1 MARKKNDT
9 KKTAQEE
16 YKEPKVSRFRLSDEQ
31 RNKLVLISGLV
42 LGVVTIFTLISL
54 LSYLFTWQQ
63 DQSLLHEEEMLSAE
77 VDVAN
82 WAGKGG
88 FKWAYFLFQKCF
100 GLGSFAFVF
109 LFGTLAYKMVNRL
122 ELRGSLRTLILT
134 FSGALLASAILGL
147 VSVLVGSTSAFGGG
161 LGGECGTMIGIWL
174 ENLAGKVVAMLV
186 LMVLALVWLIFV
198 SRSFAMW
205 VTNLG
210 FERQQREKARRERLE
225 QEARERAEA
234 EERERAEAEAREKAE
249 AEERERAEACAE
261 AREEAEDEPL
271 VPADT
276 ADADT
281 DDIGAKKD
289 DADVEGVDNQA
300 DEATESDVS
309 QTDTAVGG
317 DVSQTDTAAENGEI
331 DVELAREVC
340 GQLAV
345 SESEVNVEVEQFE
358 GFDVANVKELP
369 RINTRDELP
378 NFKFP
383 SLSLLDDYAE
393 YQHDITEEEQ
403 EINKQKVLKALE
415 IYHIAVSDIKVI
427 QGPTVTLYKIYI
439 APGVRINL
447 IKNLEAELAMA
458 LQAEKGVRVVPLP
471 DSVGI
476 EVPNETPSTVPL
488 KAMLD
493 ADAFRKSKAELPVAI
508 GYTISKKVRTFD
520 LADAPHL
527 LVAGATKQG
536 KSVGL
541 NVIISSLLY
550 SKHPS
555 ELKLVFID
563 PKMVEFSAYK
573 NLYKHYLAVL
583 PTACNDDDEK
593 EKSVI
598 TDQKGASDVLKS
610 LCIEMDDRYSLLK
623 KAGVNNVKLYNEKY
637 KDRLLL
643 PTDGHKFMPYIVTVI
658 DEFADLTMAQGMGG
672 DTRKTAVSLK
682 EAIIRLAQKG
692 RAAGI
697 HVILATQ
704 RPEASVVSGLIKSN
718 CPMKIAFK
726 VSNGIDSKVIIDGP
740 GAEKLIGR
748 GDMLLCSGVDK
759 ERVQCAMVSMAEIE
773 KITEFIGNQTT
784 HRACYTTP
792 YYLPMPPTEGDGAS
806 SADVDM
812 TKLDDHFEEA
822 ARMIVLNQR
831 GSTSDLQRR
840 LGLGYARA
848 GKLMDQLEAAGIVGP
863 QSGSKPREVLVQ
875 DFAELDSI
883 LEAYLH

>member
-1 MARKKNDT
+1 MARKKKEET
-9 KKTAQEE
+9 PKQEE
-16 YKEPKVSRFRLSDEQ
+16 YIEPKAKRFSISQEQ
-31 RNKLVLISGLV
+31 KNRIIFISGLALIV
-42 LGVVTIFTLISL
+42 FAAFTLVSL

-63 DQSLLHEEEMLSAE
+63 DQSLLHQEQMLSTDVE
-77 VDVAN
+77 VSN
-82 WAGKGG
+82 LAGKGG
-88 FKWAYFLFQKCF
+88 FRWAYFLFQKCF
-100 GLGSFAFVF
+100 GFGSFGFVF
-109 LFGTLAYKMVNRL
+109 LFATVALRMLNRF
-122 ELRGSLRTLILT
+122 EIRGAIRTTILT
-134 FSGALLASAILGL
+134 FSGALIASAILGL
-147 VSVLVGSTSAFGGG
+147 ISVILGTESAFGGG
-161 LGGECGTMIGIWL
+161 MGGECGSMIGVWMI
-174 ENLAGKVVAMLV
+174 NLTGELIAL
-186 LMVLALVWLIFV
+186 LILIVLAIIWLIFV
-198 SRSFAMW
+198 SKGFAMW
-205 VTNLG
+205 ITNLG
-210 FERQQREKARRERLE
+210 AERQQRAKERRERLE
-225 QEARERAEA
+225 REAKEKAQAEA
-234 EERERAEAEAREKAE
+234 IAKAEALAKAEAEAAE
-249 AEERERAEACAE
+249 AAEAQTAPSVDTD
-261 AREEAEDEPL
+261 ADDADADIAADADVAAQPDTD
-271 VPADT
+271 VAADTAADTADTADT
-276 ADADT
+276 ADA
-281 DDIGAKKD
+281 A
-289 DADVEGVDNQA
+289 DA
-300 DEATESDVS
+300 
-309 QTDTAVGG
+309 TDTA
-317 DVSQTDTAAENGEI
+317 DAEGI
-331 DVELAREVC
+331 DIDLARRMC
-340 GQLAV
+340 GQLAADATEAGDA
-345 SESEVNVEVEQFE
+345 ESQQDAQPGSDVNVEVEQFE
-358 GFDVANVKELP
+358 GFDVTDVKELP
-369 RINTRDELP
+369 RINMRDELP

-383 SLSLLDDYAE
+383 SLVLLDDYAE

-458 LQAEKGVRVVPLP
+458 LQAEKGVRVVALP

-476 EVPNETPSTVPL
+476 EVPNDTPSTVPL

-493 ADAFRKSKAELPVAI
+493 ADAFRNSKAELPVAI

-583 PTACNDDDEK
+583 PTACNDEDEK
-593 EKSVI
+593 EKSII

-773 KITEFIGNQTT
+773 KITEYIGNQTT

-792 YYLPMPPTEGDGAS
+792 YYLPLPPVEGDGGS
-806 SADVDM
+806 SAEVDM

-822 ARMIVLNQR
+822 ARMIVLNQK

-863 QSGSKPREVLVQ
+863 QTGSKPREVLVQ
-875 DFAELDSI
+875 DFSELDSI
-883 LEAYLH
+883 LEAFLK